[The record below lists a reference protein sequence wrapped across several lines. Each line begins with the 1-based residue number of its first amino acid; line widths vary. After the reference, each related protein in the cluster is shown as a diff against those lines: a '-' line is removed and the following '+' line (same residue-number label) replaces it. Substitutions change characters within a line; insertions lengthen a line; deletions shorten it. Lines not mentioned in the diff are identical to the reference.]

1 MRIQLS
7 MYASSGV
14 SAQLEDLRL
23 LLDPVQCRL
32 IPAHVTL
39 CSEEDLSPAVLH
51 DLRSRLEHAEMAQLT
66 LTFGPAQAFGDH
78 GIMLPCISGEPQFQA
93 LRAHVLGHPPQRHQT
108 PHLTLAHPRNPK
120 APGNHISHTALLPRE
135 IRIHFND
142 IRLIEQR
149 EAGPW
154 RVMETFTLAAH

>member
-14 SAQLEDLRL
+14 SEQLEDLRL

-39 CSEEDLSPAVLH
+39 CREEELTPTVLH
-51 DLRSRLEHAEMAQLT
+51 DVRSRLSHANMTQLT
-66 LTFGPAQAFGDH
+66 LVFGPAQAFGGH
-78 GIMLPCISGEPQFQA
+78 GILLPCIGGEAQFQA
-93 LRAHVLGHPPQRHQT
+93 LREHVLGHPPQQHLA

-120 APGNHISHTALLPRE
+120 APGNNIAHTALLPRE

-142 IRLIEQR
+142 VRLIEQR
-149 EAGPW
+149 ESAPW
-154 RVMETFTLAAH
+154 RVLETFTLAAH

>member
-14 SAQLEDLRL
+14 STQLEDLRL
-23 LLDPVQCRL
+23 LLDPVQCKL

-39 CSEEDLSPAVLH
+39 CREEELTAPVLH
-51 DLRSRLEHAEMAQLT
+51 DLRERLAHANMAQLT
-66 LTFGPAQAFGDH
+66 LVFGPAQPFGEH
-78 GIMLPCISGEPQFQA
+78 GIMLPCIAGEPQFQA
-93 LRAHVLGHPPQRHQT
+93 LREHVLGRRPDWHQT

-120 APGNHISHTALLPRE
+120 APGNNIAHTALLPRE
-135 IRIHFND
+135 IRIHFKD

-149 EAGPW
+149 DAGPW